1 MEAAGLVWIS
11 SLSLLF
17 ACHPEL
23 AILISGPRAKNER
36 QLAFPGRAPP
46 LGLRSLFTDQEGPT
60 ESLSHVLEK
69 PFLDGAE
76 REGKRDLSLLG
87 SLNPSTHQSTVTC

>member
-11 SLSLLF
+11 SLLF

-60 ESLSHVLEK
+60 ESPSHVLEK

-76 REGKRDLSLLG
+76 REGERDLSLLG

>member
-1 MEAAGLVWIS
+1 METAGLVWIS
-11 SLSLLF
+11 SLLF

-23 AILISGPRAKNER
+23 ALLISGSRAKNER
-36 QLAFPGRAPP
+36 QLAFPGQAPP

-60 ESLSHVLEK
+60 ESPSHVLEK

-76 REGKRDLSLLG
+76 WEGKRDLSSLLG
-87 SLNPSTHQSTVTC
+87 SLNPSTHQSTVTG